1 MSGEGRSRRG
11 AKWAEVP
18 VAVPSGQVRA
28 KVELSGKEDQP

>member
-1 MSGEGRSRRG
+1 MGREGRSRRG

-18 VAVPSGQVRA
+18 AAVPSAQVRA